1 MTIFTD
7 VFVRQIKPDPSKRLQ
22 FADSHSDGRGL
33 VLRVSPKGE
42 KIFGYRYGSPTKY
55 CALGRYPDMT
65 LAKAREA
72 RGEAADKV
80 ARGEDRRPPRR
91 QKRMLARLCETPSPT
106 LSGCTSTAT
115 VVLKTVCARARLS
128 VFVLVREK

>member
-80 ARGEDRRPPRR
+80 ARGEDPKATPD
-91 QKRMLARLCETPSPT
+91 ARNECWP
-106 LSGCTSTAT
+106 A
-115 VVLKTVCARARLS
+115 CARRHRRL
-128 VFVLVREK
+128 